1 LSIAQLAPDSARM
14 FQLRGDKMT
23 QSGNLPGAIAAYRQ
37 AISRDPHLA
46 GAHFALGEVFGASQ
60 SASDRAQAEA
70 EYQSALADNPED
82 ERSECRLGSIAMER
96 SDLEGALKHYKRAL
110 QLQPDDPEANEGLG
124 MVLMASESTKDAI
137 VYLKRAVQLDPT
149 DGAAHYHLANAC
161 RKLGDVETA
170 NREMEEFRKL
180 KAQKESLKQ
189 SFHDLPIQPPGNR
202 DEPQDKPNP

>member
-1 LSIAQLAPDSARM
+1 M